1 MQQLL
6 GVWQGLDLRKRVIV
20 SVATAAMFIAIL
32 TISSMASRV
41 PMALLYAG
49 LGGAESGEVVSAIE
63 QRGIKY
69 EVRGDSI
76 FVEAPRRDELRMTL
90 AAEGLPNTGAVG
102 YELLDSL
109 SGFGTTSQMFDAAYW
124 RAKEGELARTLAA
137 SPTIRAARVHIAHP
151 TNQPFRKDLHPTAS
165 VTLTSG
171 PGGVSAAQAKAVRYM
186 VASAVTGMTP
196 EDVSVI
202 DAARGLISSGDDD
215 AAQSSGEERA
225 AELKK
230 NVERLLEARVGP
242 GNAVVEVSVE
252 TMSERE
258 AITEHRFDPETRV
271 AISTDTVSSSKKSD
285 ATRPASVSVA
295 SNLPEGDGADGG
307 KSQSQSSETRE
318 RTNYEV
324 SETRR
329 ELLRTP
335 GAVKRISVAVLVDG
349 VVTTNSDGTTSW
361 AARPDAELT
370 ALHDLVASAVGF
382 DKARGDVITLRSM
395 QFETVPALGTE
406 ASAGLLG
413 NVYLD
418 LTRIMQIALL
428 ALVALVLGLFVARPI
443 LMQKAAPQ
451 MAELPAPDEDISVRP
466 ALTGAIDEGEVS
478 HGEMQVV
485 PDLEFADL
493 QMPMA
498 MADSFDMDDQDP
510 VARLKRMIEAR
521 QAETVEILRS
531 WMEDREEKA

>member
-32 TISSMASRV
+32 MISSMASRV

-171 PGGVSAAQAKAVRYM
+171 PGGVSTAQAKAVRYM

-215 AAQSSGEERA
+215 AAQTGGEERA

-478 HGEMQVV
+478 PGEMQVV